1 MIEIDLLAGGMLHF
15 PAGRRWKK
23 PLPAIKTSQTERM
36 NVTLK
41 SHAVKKR
48 TKILLIVLLSLVV
61 LAVAAVLIARGVAR
75 SFIQSEI
82 STRSDWEIDTGDVA
96 DREASQQVTVYTD
109 PVEASIQ
116 ITQIVPDEYE
126 DEGFTYYDEE
136 VQDRLAYTL
145 LQLTQEGD
153 YTLESP
159 LAILNPFGTGS
170 NGLYLYFGTSNP
182 TQVSYTVEA
191 EGYPSYSATANN
203 AGENGFSRVQE
214 FLLIGLV
221 PGEENTVTLL
231 ATTRQGREETFSFT
245 IDMPESTS
253 GYDTQLEVVEG
264 DVDPTELSNGLFYA
278 MGFGDY
284 YGYTF
289 FFDNDGVLRYEMVLE
304 GYHSDRFLW
313 DEDGSLITCV
323 GSQKIARL
331 NRFGQVTQ
339 VFDLGQYELHHD
351 INWGPEGTILVLA
364 TDLEGETVEDQVLQI
379 DLESGEVS
387 HIVDFTQVF
396 QSYFDITRP
405 VQATDPFG
413 LWSEGEWDW
422 LHLNSLQY
430 DESDNSIIVSSR
442 ETSTIIKCA
451 LGEEPSIVWMAGN
464 PDFWEDTEFA
474 QYSLEAEGD
483 FPFQYGQHDVE
494 LMSAEEVEALGF
506 AAAEDGQLYLR
517 VYDNNYYAMS
527 SRDDFQVEV
536 PEDVGTSNMEDGVAS
551 HVYYYLVD
559 QNQNTFTLVDSFD
572 LPYSSLVSNVK
583 WMGETYVVNNGVHQ
597 CFEEYDLEGSL
608 IRQYNYTCT
617 ANGYR
622 VMKDD
627 FEGFWFLEM

>member
-1 MIEIDLLAGGMLHF
+1 M
-15 PAGRRWKK
+15 
-23 PLPAIKTSQTERM
+23 
-36 NVTLK
+36 K
-41 SHAVKKR
+41 SHSSSKSHSTKK
-48 TKILLIVLLSLVV
+48 KVIILSCVIAGLAV
-61 LAVAAVLIARGVAR
+61 LALAAYFIARGVAS

-82 STRSDWEIDTGDVA
+82 STREDWSISTGDVA
-96 DREASQQVTVYTD
+96 DREASQQVTVYTG
-109 PVEASIQ
+109 PVEASIE

-126 DEGFTYYDEE
+126 EEGFTYYDEK

-145 LQLTQEGD
+145 LQLTQEGN

-170 NGLYLYFGTSNP
+170 NGLYLYFGTNNP
-182 TQVSYTVEA
+182 TKVQYTVSVEDESIA
-191 EGYPSYSATANN
+191 DYTAWANN
-203 AGENGFSRVQE
+203 AGEDGFSRVQE

-221 PGEENTVTLL
+221 PGQENTVTLT
-231 ATTRQGREETFSFT
+231 AYNRQGAQTQSASFT
-245 IDMPESTS
+245 IDMPEPTS
-253 GYDTQLEVVEG
+253 GYDVTLETVDG
-264 DVDPTELSNGLFYA
+264 DSAQELSNGLYYA
-278 MGFGDY
+278 MGIGGQ

-289 FFDNDGVLRYEMVLE
+289 FYDNDGVMRYEMVLE

-313 DEDGSLITCV
+313 DDDGSLITCV
-323 GSQKIARL
+323 GSTKVARL

-339 VFDLGQYELHHD
+339 VYDLGTYELHHD
-351 INWGPEGTILVLA
+351 INWGPEGTILALA

-379 DLESGEVS
+379 DLESGEVT

-451 LGEEPSIVWMAGN
+451 LGEEPQIVWMAGN
-464 PDFWEDTEFA
+464 PDFWEGTDFA
-474 QYSLEAEGD
+474 QYSLEAQGD
-483 FPFQYGQHDVE
+483 FSYQYGQHDVE
-494 LMSAEEVEALGF
+494 LMSSEEVEALGF
-506 AAAEDGQLYLR
+506 EAPEEGQLYLR

-536 PEDVGTSNMEDGVAS
+536 PEDVGTANMEDGVDS

-559 QNQNTFTLVDSFD
+559 EGAGTFTLVDSFD
-572 LPYSSLVSNVK
+572 LPYSSLVSNAQ
-583 WMGETYVVNNGVHQ
+583 WRGDSYTVNNGVHQ
-597 CFEEYDLEGSL
+597 CFEEYDQQGSL
-608 IRQYNYTCT
+608 IRQYKYTCT

-627 FEGFWFLEM
+627 FEGYWFLQQ

>member
-1 MIEIDLLAGGMLHF
+1 M
-15 PAGRRWKK
+15 
-23 PLPAIKTSQTERM
+23 
-36 NVTLK
+36 K
-41 SHAVKKR
+41 SHSSSKSHSTKK
-48 TKILLIVLLSLVV
+48 KVMILSCVIAGLAV
-61 LAVAAVLIARGVAR
+61 LALAAYFIARGVAS

-82 STRSDWEIDTGDVA
+82 STREDWSISTGDVA

-109 PVEASIQ
+109 PVEASIE

-126 DEGFTYYDEE
+126 EEGFTYYDEE

-145 LQLTQEGD
+145 LQLTQEEN

-170 NGLYLYFGTSNP
+170 NGLYLYFGTNNP
-182 TQVSYTVEA
+182 TKVQYTVSVEDESIA
-191 EGYPSYSATANN
+191 DYTAWANN
-203 AGENGFSRVQE
+203 AGEDGFSRVQE

-221 PGEENTVTLL
+221 PGQENTVTLT
-231 ATTRQGREETFSFT
+231 AYNRQGAQTQSASFT
-245 IDMPESTS
+245 IDMPEPTS
-253 GYDTQLEVVEG
+253 GYDVTLETVDG
-264 DVDPTELSNGLFYA
+264 DSAQELSNGLYYA
-278 MGFGDY
+278 MGIGGQ

-289 FFDNDGVLRYEMVLE
+289 FYDNDGVMRYEMVLE

-313 DEDGSLITCV
+313 DDDGSLITCV
-323 GSQKIARL
+323 GSTKVARL

-339 VFDLGQYELHHD
+339 VYDLGTYELHHD
-351 INWGPEGTILVLA
+351 INWGPEGTILALA

-379 DLESGEVS
+379 DLESGEVT

-451 LGEEPSIVWMAGN
+451 LGEEPQIVWMAGN
-464 PDFWEDTEFA
+464 PDFWEGTDFA
-474 QYSLEAEGD
+474 QYSLEAQGD
-483 FPFQYGQHDVE
+483 FSYQYGQHDVE
-494 LMSAEEVEALGF
+494 LMSSEEVEALGF
-506 AAAEDGQLYLR
+506 EAPEEGQLYLR

-536 PEDVGTSNMEDGVAS
+536 PEDVGTANMEDGVDS

-559 QNQNTFTLVDSFD
+559 EGAGTFTLVDSFD
-572 LPYSSLVSNVK
+572 LPYSSLVSNAQ
-583 WMGETYVVNNGVHQ
+583 WRGDSYTVNNGVHQ
-597 CFEEYDLEGSL
+597 CFEEYDQQGSL
-608 IRQYNYTCT
+608 IRQYKYTCT

-627 FEGFWFLEM
+627 FEGYWFLQQ

>member
-1 MIEIDLLAGGMLHF
+1 MDRELNENQ
-15 PAGRRWKK
+15 PAK
-23 PLPAIKTSQTERM
+23 PR
-36 NVTLK
+36 
-41 SHAVKKR
+41 KKR
-48 TKILLIVLLSLVV
+48 LIVLIVVAALVV
-61 LAVAAVLIARGVAR
+61 LAVAAYFIARTVAH

-96 DREASQQVTVYTD
+96 DREAAQQVTVYTD
-109 PVEASIQ
+109 PVEATIE

-136 VQDRLAYTL
+136 VQDRLASTL
-145 LQLTQEGD
+145 LGLTQEGN
-153 YTLESP
+153 YTMGSP
-159 LAILNPFGTGS
+159 LAVLNPFGTGS

-182 TQVSYTVEA
+182 TQVQYTVSVEDDA
-191 EGYPSYSATANN
+191 IPDYTAWANN
-203 AGENGFSRVQE
+203 AGEDGYSRVQE

-221 PGEENTVTLL
+221 PGMENTVTLT
-231 ATTRQGREETFSFT
+231 AYNRQGQEAQSATFT
-245 IDMPESTS
+245 IDMPEATS
-253 GYDTQLEVVEG
+253 GYDVILETVEG
-264 DVDPTELSNGLFYA
+264 DSTQALSNGLYYA
-278 MGFGDY
+278 MGIGGQ

-289 FFDNDGVLRYEMVLE
+289 FYDNDGVMRYEMVLE

-323 GSQKIARL
+323 GSTKVARL

-351 INWGPEGTILVLA
+351 INWGPEGTILALA

-379 DLESGEVS
+379 DLESGEVT

-451 LGEEPSIVWMAGN
+451 LGEEPSIVWMVGN
-464 PDFWEDTEFA
+464 PDFWQGTDFA
-474 QYSLEAEGD
+474 QYSLEAQGD
-483 FPFQYGQHDVE
+483 FNYQYGQHDVE
-494 LMSAEEVEALGF
+494 LMPVQEVEALGF
-506 AAAEDGQLYLR
+506 EAAGEGQLYLR

-536 PEDVGTSNMEDGVAS
+536 PEEVGTANMEDGVNS

-559 QNQNTFTLVDSFD
+559 ETAGTFTLVDSFD
-572 LPYSSLVSNVK
+572 VPYSSLVSNAK
-583 WMGETYVVNNGVHQ
+583 WMGDTYVVNNGVHQ
-597 CFEEYDLEGSL
+597 CYEEYDQQGNL
-608 IRQYNYTCT
+608 IRQYKYTCT

-622 VMKDD
+622 VMKDS
-627 FEGFWFLEM
+627 FEGFWFLPQ

>member
-1 MIEIDLLAGGMLHF
+1 M
-15 PAGRRWKK
+15 
-23 PLPAIKTSQTERM
+23 
-36 NVTLK
+36 K
-41 SHAVKKR
+41 SHSSSKSHSTKK
-48 TKILLIVLLSLVV
+48 KVIILSCVIAGLAV
-61 LAVAAVLIARGVAR
+61 LALAAYFIARGVAS

-82 STRSDWEIDTGDVA
+82 STREDWSISTGDVA
-96 DREASQQVTVYTD
+96 DREASQQVTVYTG
-109 PVEASIQ
+109 PVEASIE

-126 DEGFTYYDEE
+126 EEGFTYYDEE

-145 LQLTQEGD
+145 LQLTQEGN

-170 NGLYLYFGTSNP
+170 NGLYLYFGTNNP
-182 TQVSYTVEA
+182 TKVQYTVSVEDESIA
-191 EGYPSYSATANN
+191 DYTAWANN
-203 AGENGFSRVQE
+203 AGEDGFSRVQE

-221 PGEENTVTLL
+221 PGQENTVTLT
-231 ATTRQGREETFSFT
+231 AYNRQGAQTQSASFT
-245 IDMPESTS
+245 IDMPEPTS
-253 GYDTQLEVVEG
+253 GYDVTLETVDG
-264 DVDPTELSNGLFYA
+264 DSAQELSNGLYYA
-278 MGFGDY
+278 MGIGGQ

-289 FFDNDGVLRYEMVLE
+289 FYDNDGVMRYEMVLE

-313 DEDGSLITCV
+313 DDDGSLITCV
-323 GSQKIARL
+323 GSTKVARL

-339 VFDLGQYELHHD
+339 VYDLGTYELHHD
-351 INWGPEGTILVLA
+351 INWGPEGTILALA

-379 DLESGEVS
+379 DLESGEVT

-451 LGEEPSIVWMAGN
+451 LGEEPQIVWMAGN
-464 PDFWEDTEFA
+464 PDFWEGTDFA
-474 QYSLEAEGD
+474 QYSLEAQGD
-483 FPFQYGQHDVE
+483 FSYQYGQHDVE
-494 LMSAEEVEALGF
+494 LMSSEEVEALGF
-506 AAAEDGQLYLR
+506 EAPEEGQLYLR

-536 PEDVGTSNMEDGVAS
+536 PEDVGTANMEDGVDS

-559 QNQNTFTLVDSFD
+559 EGAGTFTLVDSFD
-572 LPYSSLVSNVK
+572 LPYSSLVSNAQ
-583 WMGETYVVNNGVHQ
+583 WRGDSYTVNNGVHQ
-597 CFEEYDLEGSL
+597 CFEEYDQQGSL
-608 IRQYNYTCT
+608 IRQYKYTCT

-627 FEGFWFLEM
+627 FEGYWFLQQ

>member
-1 MIEIDLLAGGMLHF
+1 M
-15 PAGRRWKK
+15 
-23 PLPAIKTSQTERM
+23 
-36 NVTLK
+36 K
-41 SHAVKKR
+41 SHSSSKSHSTKK
-48 TKILLIVLLSLVV
+48 KVIILSCVIAGLAV
-61 LAVAAVLIARGVAR
+61 LALAAYFIARGVAS

-82 STRSDWEIDTGDVA
+82 STREDWSISTGDVA
-96 DREASQQVTVYTD
+96 DREASQQVTVYTG
-109 PVEASIQ
+109 PVEASIE

-126 DEGFTYYDEE
+126 EEGFTYYDEE

-145 LQLTQEGD
+145 LQLTQEEN

-170 NGLYLYFGTSNP
+170 NGLYLYFGTNNP
-182 TQVSYTVEA
+182 TKVQYTVSVEDESIA
-191 EGYPSYSATANN
+191 DYTAWANN
-203 AGENGFSRVQE
+203 AGEDGFSRVQE

-221 PGEENTVTLL
+221 PGQENTVTLT
-231 ATTRQGREETFSFT
+231 AYNRQGAQTQSASFT
-245 IDMPESTS
+245 IDMPEPTS
-253 GYDTQLEVVEG
+253 GYDVTLETVDG
-264 DVDPTELSNGLFYA
+264 DSAQELSNGLYYA
-278 MGFGDY
+278 MGIGGQ

-289 FFDNDGVLRYEMVLE
+289 FYDNDGVMRYEMVLE

-313 DEDGSLITCV
+313 DDDGSLITCV
-323 GSQKIARL
+323 GSTKVARL

-339 VFDLGQYELHHD
+339 VYDLGTYELHHD
-351 INWGPEGTILVLA
+351 INWGPEGTILALA

-379 DLESGEVS
+379 DLESGEVA

-451 LGEEPSIVWMAGN
+451 LGEEPQIVWMAGN
-464 PDFWEDTEFA
+464 PDFWEGTDFA
-474 QYSLEAEGD
+474 QYSLEAQGD
-483 FPFQYGQHDVE
+483 FSYQYGQHDVE
-494 LMSAEEVEALGF
+494 LMSSEEVEALGF
-506 AAAEDGQLYLR
+506 EAPEEGQLYLR

-536 PEDVGTSNMEDGVAS
+536 PEDVGTANMEDGVDS

-559 QNQNTFTLVDSFD
+559 EGAGTFTLVDSFD
-572 LPYSSLVSNVK
+572 LPYSSLVSNAQ
-583 WMGETYVVNNGVHQ
+583 WRGDSYTVNNGVHQ
-597 CFEEYDLEGSL
+597 CFEEYDQQGSL
-608 IRQYNYTCT
+608 IRQYKYTCT

-627 FEGFWFLEM
+627 FEGYWFLQQ

>member
-1 MIEIDLLAGGMLHF
+1 M
-15 PAGRRWKK
+15 
-23 PLPAIKTSQTERM
+23 
-36 NVTLK
+36 K
-41 SHAVKKR
+41 SHSSSKSHSTKK
-48 TKILLIVLLSLVV
+48 KVIILSCVIAGLAV
-61 LAVAAVLIARGVAR
+61 LALAAYFIARGVAS

-82 STRSDWEIDTGDVA
+82 STREDWSISTGDVA
-96 DREASQQVTVYTD
+96 DREASQQVTVYTG
-109 PVEASIQ
+109 PVEASIE

-126 DEGFTYYDEE
+126 EEGFTYYDEE

-145 LQLTQEGD
+145 LQLTQEGN

-170 NGLYLYFGTSNP
+170 NGLYLYFGTNNP
-182 TQVSYTVEA
+182 TKVQYTVSVEDESIPDYTA
-191 EGYPSYSATANN
+191 WANN
-203 AGENGFSRVQE
+203 AGEDGFSRVQE

-221 PGEENTVTLL
+221 PGQENTVTLT
-231 ATTRQGREETFSFT
+231 AYNRQGAQTQSASFT
-245 IDMPESTS
+245 IDMPEPTS
-253 GYDTQLEVVEG
+253 GYDVTLETVDG
-264 DVDPTELSNGLFYA
+264 DSAQELSNGLYYA
-278 MGFGDY
+278 MGIGGQ

-289 FFDNDGVLRYEMVLE
+289 FYDNDGVMRYEMVLE

-313 DEDGSLITCV
+313 DDDGSLITCV
-323 GSQKIARL
+323 GSTKVARL

-339 VFDLGQYELHHD
+339 VYDLGTYELHHD
-351 INWGPEGTILVLA
+351 INWGPEGTILALA

-379 DLESGEVS
+379 DLESGEVT

-451 LGEEPSIVWMAGN
+451 LGEEPQIVWMAGN
-464 PDFWEDTEFA
+464 PDFWEGTDFA
-474 QYSLEAEGD
+474 QYSLEAQGD
-483 FPFQYGQHDVE
+483 FSYQYGQHDVE
-494 LMSAEEVEALGF
+494 LMSSEEVEALGF
-506 AAAEDGQLYLR
+506 EAPEEGQLYLR

-536 PEDVGTSNMEDGVAS
+536 AEDVGTANMEDGVDS

-559 QNQNTFTLVDSFD
+559 EGAGTFTLVDSFD
-572 LPYSSLVSNVK
+572 LPYSSLVSNAQ
-583 WMGETYVVNNGVHQ
+583 WRGDSYTVNNGVHQ
-597 CFEEYDLEGSL
+597 CFEEYDQQGSL
-608 IRQYNYTCT
+608 IRQYKYTCT

-627 FEGFWFLEM
+627 FEGYWFLQQ

>member
-1 MIEIDLLAGGMLHF
+1 M
-15 PAGRRWKK
+15 
-23 PLPAIKTSQTERM
+23 
-36 NVTLK
+36 K
-41 SHAVKKR
+41 SHSSSKSHSTKK
-48 TKILLIVLLSLVV
+48 KVIILSCVIAGLAV
-61 LAVAAVLIARGVAR
+61 LALAAYFIARGVAS

-82 STRSDWEIDTGDVA
+82 STREDWSISTGDVA
-96 DREASQQVTVYTD
+96 DREASQQVTVYTG
-109 PVEASIQ
+109 PVEASIE

-126 DEGFTYYDEE
+126 EEGFTYYDEE

-145 LQLTQEGD
+145 LQLTQEEN

-170 NGLYLYFGTSNP
+170 NGLYLYFGTNNP
-182 TQVSYTVEA
+182 TKVQYTVSVEDESIA
-191 EGYPSYSATANN
+191 DYTAWANN
-203 AGENGFSRVQE
+203 AGEDGFSRVQE

-221 PGEENTVTLL
+221 PGQENTVTLT
-231 ATTRQGREETFSFT
+231 AYNRQGAQTQSASFT
-245 IDMPESTS
+245 IDMPEPTS
-253 GYDTQLEVVEG
+253 GYDVTLETVDG
-264 DVDPTELSNGLFYA
+264 DSAQELSNGLYYA
-278 MGFGDY
+278 MGIGGQ

-289 FFDNDGVLRYEMVLE
+289 FYDNDGVMRYEMVLE

-313 DEDGSLITCV
+313 DDDGSLITCV
-323 GSQKIARL
+323 GSTKVARL

-339 VFDLGQYELHHD
+339 VYDLGTYELHHD
-351 INWGPEGTILVLA
+351 INWGPEGTILALA

-379 DLESGEVS
+379 DLESGEVT

-451 LGEEPSIVWMAGN
+451 LGEEPQIVWMAGN
-464 PDFWEDTEFA
+464 PDFWEGTDFA
-474 QYSLEAEGD
+474 QYSLEAQGD
-483 FPFQYGQHDVE
+483 FSYQYGQHDVE
-494 LMSAEEVEALGF
+494 LMSSEEVEALGF
-506 AAAEDGQLYLR
+506 EAPEEGQLYLR

-536 PEDVGTSNMEDGVAS
+536 PEDVGTANMEDGVDS

-559 QNQNTFTLVDSFD
+559 EGAGTFTLVDSFD
-572 LPYSSLVSNVK
+572 LPYSSLVSNAQ
-583 WMGETYVVNNGVHQ
+583 WRGDSYTVNNGVHQ
-597 CFEEYDLEGSL
+597 CFEEYDQQGGL
-608 IRQYNYTCT
+608 IRQYKYTCT

-627 FEGFWFLEM
+627 FEGYWFLQQ

>member
-1 MIEIDLLAGGMLHF
+1 M
-15 PAGRRWKK
+15 
-23 PLPAIKTSQTERM
+23 
-36 NVTLK
+36 K
-41 SHAVKKR
+41 SHSSSKSHSPKK
-48 TKILLIVLLSLVV
+48 KVIILSCVIAGLAV
-61 LAVAAVLIARGVAR
+61 LALAAYFIARGVAS

-82 STRSDWEIDTGDVA
+82 STREDWSISTGDVA

-109 PVEASIQ
+109 PVEASIE

-126 DEGFTYYDEE
+126 EEGFTYYDEE

-145 LQLTQEGD
+145 LQLTQEEN

-170 NGLYLYFGTSNP
+170 NGLYLYFGTNNP
-182 TQVSYTVEA
+182 TKVQYTVSVEDESIA
-191 EGYPSYSATANN
+191 DYTAWANN
-203 AGENGFSRVQE
+203 AGEDGFSRVQE

-221 PGEENTVTLL
+221 PGQENTVTLT
-231 ATTRQGREETFSFT
+231 AYNRQGAQTQSASFT
-245 IDMPESTS
+245 IDMPEPTS
-253 GYDTQLEVVEG
+253 GYDVTLETVDG
-264 DVDPTELSNGLFYA
+264 DSAQELSNGLYYA
-278 MGFGDY
+278 MGIGGQ

-289 FFDNDGVLRYEMVLE
+289 FYDNDGVMRYEMVLE

-313 DEDGSLITCV
+313 DGDGSLITCV
-323 GSQKIARL
+323 GSTKVARL

-339 VFDLGQYELHHD
+339 VYDLGTYELHHD
-351 INWGPEGTILVLA
+351 INWGPEGTILALA

-379 DLESGEVS
+379 DLESGEVT

-451 LGEEPSIVWMAGN
+451 LGEEPQIVWMAGN
-464 PDFWEDTEFA
+464 PDFWEGTDFA
-474 QYSLEAEGD
+474 QYSLEAQGD
-483 FPFQYGQHDVE
+483 FSYQYGQHDVE
-494 LMSAEEVEALGF
+494 LMSSEEIEALGF
-506 AAAEDGQLYLR
+506 EAPEEGQLYLR

-536 PEDVGTSNMEDGVAS
+536 PEDVGTANMEDGVDS

-559 QNQNTFTLVDSFD
+559 EGAGTFTLVDSFD
-572 LPYSSLVSNVK
+572 LPYSSLVSNAQ
-583 WMGETYVVNNGVHQ
+583 WRGDSYTVNNGVHQ
-597 CFEEYDLEGSL
+597 CFEEYDQQGSL
-608 IRQYNYTCT
+608 IRQYKYTCT

-627 FEGFWFLEM
+627 FEGYWFLQQ

>member
-1 MIEIDLLAGGMLHF
+1 M
-15 PAGRRWKK
+15 
-23 PLPAIKTSQTERM
+23 
-36 NVTLK
+36 K
-41 SHAVKKR
+41 SHSSSKSHSTKK
-48 TKILLIVLLSLVV
+48 KVIILSCVVAGLAV
-61 LAVAAVLIARGVAR
+61 LALAAYFIARGVAS

-82 STRSDWEIDTGDVA
+82 STREDWSISTGDVA
-96 DREASQQVTVYTD
+96 DREASQQVTVYTG
-109 PVEASIQ
+109 PVEASIE

-126 DEGFTYYDEE
+126 EEGFTYYDEE

-145 LQLTQEGD
+145 LQLTQEGN

-170 NGLYLYFGTSNP
+170 NGLYLYFGTNNP
-182 TQVSYTVEA
+182 TKVQYTVSVEDESIA
-191 EGYPSYSATANN
+191 DYTAWANN
-203 AGENGFSRVQE
+203 AGEDGFSRVQE

-221 PGEENTVTLL
+221 PGQENTVTLT
-231 ATTRQGREETFSFT
+231 AYNRQGAQTQSASFA
-245 IDMPESTS
+245 IDMPEPTS
-253 GYDTQLEVVEG
+253 GYDVTLETVDG
-264 DVDPTELSNGLFYA
+264 DSAQELSNGLYYA
-278 MGFGDY
+278 MGIGGQ

-289 FFDNDGVLRYEMVLE
+289 FYDNDGVMRYEMVLE

-313 DEDGSLITCV
+313 DGDGSLITCV
-323 GSQKIARL
+323 GSTKVARL

-339 VFDLGQYELHHD
+339 VYDLGTYELHHD
-351 INWGPEGTILVLA
+351 INWGPEGTILALA

-379 DLESGEVS
+379 DLESGEVT

-396 QSYFDITRP
+396 QSYFENTRP

-451 LGEEPSIVWMAGN
+451 LGEEPQIVWMAGN
-464 PDFWEDTEFA
+464 PDFWEGTDFA
-474 QYSLEAEGD
+474 QYSLEAQGD
-483 FPFQYGQHDVE
+483 FSYQYGQHDVE
-494 LMSAEEVEALGF
+494 LMSSEEVEALGF
-506 AAAEDGQLYLR
+506 EAPEEGQLYLR

-536 PEDVGTSNMEDGVAS
+536 PEDVGTANMEDGVDS

-559 QNQNTFTLVDSFD
+559 EGAGTFTLVDSFD
-572 LPYSSLVSNVK
+572 LPYSSLVSNAQ
-583 WMGETYVVNNGVHQ
+583 WRGDSYTVNNGVHQ
-597 CFEEYDLEGSL
+597 CFEEYDQQGSL
-608 IRQYNYTCT
+608 IRQYKYTCT

-627 FEGFWFLEM
+627 FEGYWFLQQ

>member
-1 MIEIDLLAGGMLHF
+1 M
-15 PAGRRWKK
+15 
-23 PLPAIKTSQTERM
+23 
-36 NVTLK
+36 K
-41 SHAVKKR
+41 SHSSSKSHSTKK
-48 TKILLIVLLSLVV
+48 KVIILSCVIAGLAV
-61 LAVAAVLIARGVAR
+61 LALAAYFIARGVAS

-82 STRSDWEIDTGDVA
+82 STREDWSISTGDVA

-109 PVEASIQ
+109 PVEASIE

-126 DEGFTYYDEE
+126 EEGFTYYDEE

-145 LQLTQEGD
+145 LQLTQEGN

-170 NGLYLYFGTSNP
+170 NGLYLYFGTNNP
-182 TQVSYTVEA
+182 TKVQYTVSVEDESIA
-191 EGYPSYSATANN
+191 DYTAWANN
-203 AGENGFSRVQE
+203 AGEDGFSRVQE

-221 PGEENTVTLL
+221 PGEENTVTLT
-231 ATTRQGREETFSFT
+231 AYNRQGAQTQSASFT
-245 IDMPESTS
+245 IDMPEPTS
-253 GYDTQLEVVEG
+253 GYDVTLETVDG
-264 DVDPTELSNGLFYA
+264 DSAQELSNGLYYA
-278 MGFGDY
+278 MGIGGQ

-289 FFDNDGVLRYEMVLE
+289 FYDNDGVMRYEMVLE

-323 GSQKIARL
+323 GSTKVARL

-339 VFDLGQYELHHD
+339 VYDLGTYELHHD
-351 INWGPEGTILVLA
+351 INWGPEGTILALA

-379 DLESGEVS
+379 DLESGEVT

-451 LGEEPSIVWMAGN
+451 LGEEPQIVWMAGN
-464 PDFWEDTEFA
+464 PDFWEGTDFA
-474 QYSLEAEGD
+474 QYSLEAQGG
-483 FPFQYGQHDVE
+483 FSYQYGQHDVE
-494 LMSAEEVEALGF
+494 LMSSEEVEALGF
-506 AAAEDGQLYLR
+506 EAPEEGQLYLR

-536 PEDVGTSNMEDGVAS
+536 PEDVGTANMEDGVDS

-559 QNQNTFTLVDSFD
+559 EGAGTFTLVDSFD
-572 LPYSSLVSNVK
+572 LPYSSLVSNAQ
-583 WMGETYVVNNGVHQ
+583 WRGDSYTVNNGVHQ
-597 CFEEYDLEGSL
+597 CFEEYDQQGSL
-608 IRQYNYTCT
+608 IRQYKYTCT

-627 FEGFWFLEM
+627 FEGYWFLQQ

>member
-1 MIEIDLLAGGMLHF
+1 M
-15 PAGRRWKK
+15 
-23 PLPAIKTSQTERM
+23 
-36 NVTLK
+36 K
-41 SHAVKKR
+41 SHSSSKSHSTKK
-48 TKILLIVLLSLVV
+48 KVIILSCVIAGLAV
-61 LAVAAVLIARGVAR
+61 LALAAYFIARGVAS

-82 STRSDWEIDTGDVA
+82 STREDWSISTGDVA
-96 DREASQQVTVYTD
+96 DREASQQVTVYTG
-109 PVEASIQ
+109 PVEASIE

-126 DEGFTYYDEE
+126 EEGFTYYDEE

-145 LQLTQEGD
+145 LQLTQEEN

-170 NGLYLYFGTSNP
+170 NGLYLYFGTNNP
-182 TQVSYTVEA
+182 TKVQYTVSVEDESIA
-191 EGYPSYSATANN
+191 DYTAWANN
-203 AGENGFSRVQE
+203 AGEDGFSRVQE

-221 PGEENTVTLL
+221 PGQENTVTLT
-231 ATTRQGREETFSFT
+231 AYNRQGAQTQSASFT
-245 IDMPESTS
+245 IDMPEPTS
-253 GYDTQLEVVEG
+253 GYDVTLETVDG
-264 DVDPTELSNGLFYA
+264 DSAQELSNGLYYA
-278 MGFGDY
+278 MGIGGQ

-289 FFDNDGVLRYEMVLE
+289 FYDNDGVMRYEMVLE

-313 DEDGSLITCV
+313 DDDGSLITCV
-323 GSQKIARL
+323 GSTKVARL

-339 VFDLGQYELHHD
+339 VYDLGTYELHHD
-351 INWGPEGTILVLA
+351 INWGPEGTILALA

-379 DLESGEVS
+379 DLESGEVT

-451 LGEEPSIVWMAGN
+451 LGEEPQIVWMAGN
-464 PDFWEDTEFA
+464 PDFWEGTDFA
-474 QYSLEAEGD
+474 QYSLEAQGD
-483 FPFQYGQHDVE
+483 FSYQYGQHDVE
-494 LMSAEEVEALGF
+494 LMSSEEVEALGF
-506 AAAEDGQLYLR
+506 EAPEEGQLYLR

-536 PEDVGTSNMEDGVAS
+536 PEDVGTANMEDGVDS

-559 QNQNTFTLVDSFD
+559 EGAGTFTLVDSFD
-572 LPYSSLVSNVK
+572 LPYSSLVSNAQ
-583 WMGETYVVNNGVHQ
+583 WRGDSYTVNNGVHQ
-597 CFEEYDLEGSL
+597 CFEEYDQQGSL
-608 IRQYNYTCT
+608 IRQYKYTCT

-627 FEGFWFLEM
+627 FEGYWFLQQ

>member
-1 MIEIDLLAGGMLHF
+1 M
-15 PAGRRWKK
+15 
-23 PLPAIKTSQTERM
+23 
-36 NVTLK
+36 K
-41 SHAVKKR
+41 SHSSSKSHSTKK
-48 TKILLIVLLSLVV
+48 KVIILSCVIAGLAV
-61 LAVAAVLIARGVAR
+61 LALAAYFIARGVAS

-82 STRSDWEIDTGDVA
+82 STREDWSISTGDVA
-96 DREASQQVTVYTD
+96 DREASQQVTVYTG
-109 PVEASIQ
+109 PVEASIE

-126 DEGFTYYDEE
+126 EEGFTYYDEE

-145 LQLTQEGD
+145 LQLTQEGN

-170 NGLYLYFGTSNP
+170 NGLYLYFGTNNP
-182 TQVSYTVEA
+182 TKVQYTVSVEDESIPDYTA
-191 EGYPSYSATANN
+191 WANN
-203 AGENGFSRVQE
+203 AGEDGFSRVQE

-221 PGEENTVTLL
+221 PGQENTVTLT
-231 ATTRQGREETFSFT
+231 AYNRQGAQTQSASFT
-245 IDMPESTS
+245 IDMPEPTS
-253 GYDTQLEVVEG
+253 GYDVTLETVDG
-264 DVDPTELSNGLFYA
+264 DSAQELSNGLYYA
-278 MGFGDY
+278 MGIGGQ

-289 FFDNDGVLRYEMVLE
+289 FYDNDGVMRYEMVLE

-313 DEDGSLITCV
+313 DDDGSLITCV
-323 GSQKIARL
+323 GSTKVARL

-339 VFDLGQYELHHD
+339 VYDLGTYELHHD
-351 INWGPEGTILVLA
+351 INWGPEGTILALA

-379 DLESGEVS
+379 NLESGEVT

-430 DESDNSIIVSSR
+430 DESDNFIIVSSR

-451 LGEEPSIVWMAGN
+451 LGEEPQIVWMAGN
-464 PDFWEDTEFA
+464 PDFWEGTDFA
-474 QYSLEAEGD
+474 QYSLEAQGD
-483 FPFQYGQHDVE
+483 FSYQYGQHDVE
-494 LMSAEEVEALGF
+494 LMSSEEVEALGF
-506 AAAEDGQLYLR
+506 EAPEEGQLYLR

-536 PEDVGTSNMEDGVAS
+536 PEDVGTANMEDGVDS

-559 QNQNTFTLVDSFD
+559 EGAGTFTLVDSFD
-572 LPYSSLVSNVK
+572 LPYSSLVSNAQ
-583 WMGETYVVNNGVHQ
+583 WRGDSYTVNNGVHQ
-597 CFEEYDLEGSL
+597 CFEEYDQQGSL
-608 IRQYNYTCT
+608 IRQYKYTCT

-627 FEGFWFLEM
+627 FEGYWFLQQ